1 MPVISVGLVR
11 FVPIERSVRGA
22 LIAFGARADF
32 WGALWCFLMRHP
44 LEIYSHNSPAFL
56 SLKDWD
62 KCLIPVL
69 FLTSYPLPPGTPLQV
84 VVVQIPNEEPLRNGP
99 PLLRLSCKQDRT
111 RLVIRVQSIMLCS
124 NTILSYFLDVKWNYI
139 ESQGIKAGVQ
149 TVVRVMKIWPHLG

>member
-44 LEIYSHNSPAFL
+44 LEIYTHNSPAFL

-69 FLTSYPLPPGTPLQV
+69 FLTSYPLPPGTVLQV
-84 VVVQIPNEEPLRNGP
+84 VVVQIPNEEPFRNGP

-111 RLVIRVQSIMLCS
+111 HLVMRVQHHTVFKHDLIFFFGCEMKLHRESRDKGWGANCGAGDE
-124 NTILSYFLDVKWNYI
+124 DV
-139 ESQGIKAGVQ
+139 
-149 TVVRVMKIWPHLG
+149 